1 MAYTKCPHCS
11 TAHLDNLTRSSCN
24 KSQHVCSSCNQSW
37 VPHDTSSGNPLAV
50 FQPRLHGNRLLFSDT
65 DSTSTLLS
73 VVVSQLQTLVVE
85 PSFLGQV
92 SQLTFVDPDEEMAH
106 IVSLARGSSAD
117 FRVVRRH
124 GVEVV
129 VRTAGGGS
137 E

>member
-1 MAYTKCPHCS
+1 M
-11 TAHLDNLTRSSCN
+11 
-24 KSQHVCSSCNQSW
+24 
-37 VPHDTSSGNPLAV
+37 

-65 DSTSTLLS
+65 DSTGTLLS

-92 SQLTFVDPDEEMAH
+92 SQLTFTDPDEEMAR

-117 FRVVRRH
+117 FRVVRRR